1 MAVVH
6 TLESATGQELWK
18 WDHTIG
24 ESIEVNGNR
33 ITGVRPISHQDYPAA
48 MYKAVQSALG
58 KITYEMDRA
67 ETEVERSR
75 LESQGYVWGGQS
87 EALKAFHAREQE
99 IAVLAANRA
108 YTDRKLSP
116 AAQAEAR
123 EADASTSKHLAE
135 IPALPI
141 KRRGRPK
148 KDQA

>member
-75 LESQGYVWGGQS
+75 LESQGYVLGRAGRSAQS
-87 EALKAFHAREQE
+87 
-99 IAVLAANRA
+99 VPRA
-108 YTDRKLSP
+108 GTRDRRPRRQPRLHRS
-116 AAQAEAR
+116 QAE
-123 EADASTSKHLAE
+123 
-135 IPALPI
+135 P
-141 KRRGRPK
+141 RRPSGG
-148 KDQA
+148 A